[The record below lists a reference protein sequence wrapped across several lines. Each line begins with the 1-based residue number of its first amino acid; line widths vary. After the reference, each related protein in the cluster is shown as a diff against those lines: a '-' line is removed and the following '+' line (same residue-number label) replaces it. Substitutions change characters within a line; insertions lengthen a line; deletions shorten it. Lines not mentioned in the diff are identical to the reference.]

1 MPSYTLNIDFSAA
14 DLGTLLSAGEHVV
27 ITKRMNCSPGASV
40 AWLAFSPQ
48 AQNTVNWSEDYTL
61 YATMSGE
68 HTASPQV
75 LEWQR
80 GQALPWP
87 VAGTGEQ
94 SLEGEPAAVNAT
106 GWSFALQTR
115 VDGETVLIPLQG
127 PDWPAVAT
135 AGSLSWQ
142 PGSGHVVLTTAD

>member
-27 ITKRMNCSPGASV
+27 ITKIVNGSAGASV
-40 AWLAFSPQ
+40 AWLTFSPQ

-61 YATMSGE
+61 YATTSGE
-68 HTASPQV
+68 HAASPQV
-75 LEWQR
+75 LEWQS

-94 SLEGEPAAVNAT
+94 SLEGELGAVNAT
-106 GWSFALQTR
+106 GLSFALQSR

-127 PDWPAVAT
+127 PVVPAERSS
-135 AGSLSWQ
+135 GSLSWQ
-142 PGSGHVVLTTAD
+142 PDAGHFVLTMAE